1 MRTTAA
7 ARQKEMKVSMT
18 EEATISLTRL
28 DCGAE
33 KVCPGGMNRGRLQ
46 GQSPT
51 DSGGIVA
58 LTLSAEFMSAEAR
71 RQSVFALL
79 LAEQLAQVLDKAE
92 DDDHSRARHPDKEQN
107 GEEMHS
113 ELEKSGHVRI
123 VPQRRGMPRC

>member
-18 EEATISLTRL
+18 EEATTSLTRL

-33 KVCPGGMNRGRLQ
+33 NVCPGGMNRGCLRVRARLV
-46 GQSPT
+46 
-51 DSGGIVA
+51 SGANIA
-58 LTLSAEFMSAEAR
+58 LTLSAEFMSAGAR
-71 RQSVFALL
+71 RQSGFALL
-79 LAEQLAQVLDKAE
+79 LAEQLTKVLDKAE